1 MLEYTITAAQAA
13 GAVGAANTR
22 SAEVLF
28 DISASAGPNERLMN
42 PAELLLSAF
51 AACVLKNVERYAGIL
66 SFAYERAEIVVRGAR
81 QDAPPRMISVAYTLT
96 LWTSEPEHRVQLLQR
111 NLEKYG
117 TVYNTLAASAQV
129 NGEIRVIAPPA
140 SAAP

>member
-13 GAVGAANTR
+13 GGVGASNTR

-28 DISASAGPNERLMN
+28 DISAAAGPNERLMN

-66 SFAYERAEIVVRGAR
+66 GFAYERAEIVVRGAR
-81 QDAPPRMISVAYTLT
+81 QDAPPRMISVDYTLT
-96 LWTSEPEHRVQLLQR
+96 LWTGEPAHRAQLLQR

-129 NGEIRVIAPPA
+129 SGDIRVIAPA
-140 SAAP
+140 VSNAP